1 MDNLG
6 SRHSAS
12 WQPFWLAIKNM
23 KTFIG
28 VAVVLDA
35 IPIRVVCQ
43 VVDNHTRAPRNRMT
57 SSNKPRV
64 PFRQVLDATTLHP
77 NAIGARF
84 YAVIIDP
91 ETQKRV
97 CEVPIY
103 ELRPGE
109 VVELALER
117 LSIFNKG
124 QGYNEAPT

>member
-1 MDNLG
+1 MG
-6 SRHSAS
+6 SRLARAAMLATFLVGH
-12 WQPFWLAIKNM
+12 QERGKPLLVWLLFLMPSPVRRWFVRWWI
-23 KTFIG
+23 
-28 VAVVLDA
+28 
-35 IPIRVVCQ
+35 
-43 VVDNHTRAPRNRMT
+43 MT
-57 SSNKPRV
+57 HSNKPRV

-124 QGYNEAPT
+124 QGYHEVPT